1 MVTDI
6 TAISK
11 LKEIVNNLPE
21 LPGVYQYY
29 NSVGRIIYVGK
40 AKNLKKRVTS
50 YFTKYHENR
59 KTAVLVKNIADI
71 KHIIVDSEED
81 ALLLENN
88 LIKKYQPRYNV
99 LLKDDKSFPWI
110 CIKNEP
116 FPRIFI
122 TRMVTKDGSQYYGP
136 YTSVQM
142 VKTILDIIKRLYKV
156 RNCNL
161 NLSKA
166 SLLRSKFNVCLE
178 FQIGNCLGPCEKLQ
192 SEEEYG
198 EGILQIRDILKGNLT
213 SVIAHL
219 KMKMNQFAEAYKFE
233 EAELYRNKI
242 GILENYK
249 SKSTIVNSLISN
261 IEVYSLV
268 EDENY
273 AFINFLRVV
282 DGAII
287 QAHTI
292 EIKKRLDESKEDLL
306 AMGIIDIR
314 QRYLLNSHEIII
326 PFPIDIKLKE
336 TKLIIPRI
344 GDKRKLLDLSERNA
358 KFYKLEKSRQLSQRT
373 PRERTDRI
381 LERIQKDL
389 RLQEIP
395 HRIECFDN
403 SNIQGS
409 QPVAAC
415 VVFIDGKPAKREYR
429 HFNIKT
435 VVGPNDFAS
444 MEEVIFRRYQRVLN
458 EKGEL
463 PQLVVIDGGKG
474 QLSSAVNILE
484 KLQLR
489 GQIAVIG
496 LAKRLEEIIY
506 PDDPIP
512 LYLDKNSETLRVIQY
527 LRNEAHR
534 FGITFHRN
542 KRSNDFIVNELTQI
556 SGIGEKTIEILM
568 RKFKSIVRLKNASK
582 DEVIQLIGVDKT
594 ERINRYFNKLLL
606 E

>member
-1 MVTDI
+1 M
-6 TAISK
+6 
-11 LKEIVNNLPE
+11 
-21 LPGVYQYY
+21 
-29 NSVGRIIYVGK
+29 
-40 AKNLKKRVTS
+40 
-50 YFTKYHENR
+50 
-59 KTAVLVKNIADI
+59 
-71 KHIIVDSEED
+71 
-81 ALLLENN
+81 
-88 LIKKYQPRYNV
+88 
-99 LLKDDKSFPWI
+99 
-110 CIKNEP
+110 
-116 FPRIFI
+116 
-122 TRMVTKDGSQYYGP
+122 
-136 YTSVQM
+136 
-142 VKTILDIIKRLYKV
+142 
-156 RNCNL
+156 
-161 NLSKA
+161 
-166 SLLRSKFNVCLE
+166 
-178 FQIGNCLGPCEKLQ
+178 
-192 SEEEYG
+192 
-198 EGILQIRDILKGNLT
+198 
-213 SVIAHL
+213 
-219 KMKMNQFAEAYKFE
+219 
-233 EAELYRNKI
+233 
-242 GILENYK
+242 
-249 SKSTIVNSLISN
+249 
-261 IEVYSLV
+261 YSLV